1 MGLGSGKTGADPGL
15 VKTKAR
21 SWEID
26 PGAYD
31 RDSPFPSP
39 RVGRFGGLVEDASQ
53 RDCGEG
59 VLGLGHEVSTQS
71 QPMPWRKKRS
81 VGMASEK

>member
-1 MGLGSGKTGADPGL
+1 M
-15 VKTKAR
+15 
-21 SWEID
+21 
-26 PGAYD
+26 
-31 RDSPFPSP
+31 
-39 RVGRFGGLVEDASQ
+39 EDASQ

-59 VLGLGHEVSTQS
+59 VLSLGHEVSTQS